1 MAVPNRSKASWG
13 ENALQFVPERWDTIQ
28 GDGISPYAFQAFS
41 SGPRFCIGKNF
52 ALLEIKTFLVEMV
65 SRFRFIASPEIEALG
80 GKHPSYQSPSLTLMP
95 KGGLRVK
102 LEKI

>member
-1 MAVPNRSKASWG
+1 M
-13 ENALQFVPERWDTIQ
+13 Q

-52 ALLEIKTFLVEMV
+52 GLLEIKTFLVEMV
-65 SRFRFIASPEIEALG
+65 SRFRFIPGPEIEALKG
-80 GKHPSYQSPSLTLMP
+80 QHPPYQSPSLTLLP
-95 KGGLRVK
+95 KGGMWVK